1 MAFLIE
7 PKSSVRFRLIRD
19 ELMATQKAPGKNQ
32 DDSPLEK
39 VVRASRTAFIGVGG
53 FSFIVNMLMLTGP
66 LFMLQV
72 YDRVLTSRSIPTL
85 VALVL
90 LVIALYGFM
99 GVLEFIRQRILIR
112 IGHRFDADIGIQ
124 ALKRYIMLPIKA
136 GPKANAIQPIRDLE
150 SVRSFFSGQGI
161 IALFDMPWAP
171 IYLLVVYLFHPWLG
185 ALALGGAVTLFIL
198 TLLADYFTRDPMKE
212 AGQMQAERTRMAE
225 AGRRNAEVLCGMGMT
240 SAFGR
245 IWNGINE
252 KYIESTAKAADKS
265 GIFST
270 ATKVLRLLLQSLM
283 LAVGAYLAVQEEITP
298 GIMIAGSII
307 MARALQPIEQAVGQ
321 WRGFIAARQAW
332 ARLQQT
338 LTVEVETEPMAL
350 PRPERNLVAENVTMV
365 PPGSQ
370 KPVVGDVS
378 FRMDAGGGLGIIG
391 PMGSGKS
398 SLARSLVGVWT
409 PARGAIKLDGAPLDQ
424 WAPDILG
431 SYIGYLPQ
439 DVELFDG
446 TMEANIG
453 RFDEERTPEKV
464 LAAAKLAGVH
474 ELVLSLPDGYE
485 TRLGEG
491 GAMLSGGQRQRI
503 GLARALYND
512 PFIVVLDEPNSN
524 LDGDGDVALK
534 EAILATRARGAI
546 VIVIAHR
553 PGAIAA
559 IDTLLMMDGGKMT
572 AFGPKE
578 EVLGKI
584 VKKSGVQ
591 MVAQNPTKQ
600 VNG

>member
-1 MAFLIE
+1 MTSQ
-7 PKSSVRFRLIRD
+7 PQKSP
-19 ELMATQKAPGKNQ
+19 QQ
-32 DDSPLEK
+32 DLSPLAQ
-39 VVRASRTAFIGVGG
+39 VVAASRSAFAGVGA
-53 FSFIVNMLMLTGP
+53 FSFVINLLMLTGP

-90 LVIALYGFM
+90 LVISLYGFM
-99 GVLEFIRQRILIR
+99 GILEFIRQRILIR
-112 IGHRFDADIGIQ
+112 IGHRFDTDVGLL
-124 ALKRYIMLPIKA
+124 ALHKYMLLPIKA

-161 IALFDMPWAP
+161 TALFDMPWSP

-185 ALALGGAVTLFIL
+185 ALAIVGALVLFLL

-212 AGQMQAERTRMAE
+212 AGQMQAERTRLAE
-225 AGRRNAEVLCGMGMT
+225 SGRRNAEVLRGMGMAK
-240 SAFGR
+240 AFGK
-245 IWNGINE
+245 IWSGIND
-252 KYIESTAKAADKS
+252 KYVESTTSAADKS
-265 GIFST
+265 GVFAT

-283 LAVGAYLAVQEEITP
+283 LALGAYLAVQEEITP

-307 MARALQPIEQAVGQ
+307 MARALQPVEQAVGQ
-321 WRGFIAARQAW
+321 WRGIIAARQAW
-332 ARLQQT
+332 ARLKQT
-338 LTVEVETEPMAL
+338 LTVETEVEPMPL
-350 PRPERNLVAENVTMV
+350 PRPQRDLTADHVTIV

-378 FRMDAGGGLGIIG
+378 FRMEAGGGLGIIG

-398 SLARSLVGVWT
+398 SLARALVGIWL
-409 PARGAIKLDGAPLDQ
+409 PARGAIKFDGAPIDQ
-424 WAPDILG
+424 WAPEILG
-431 SYIGYLPQ
+431 GYVGYLPQ

-474 ELVLSLPDGYE
+474 DLILSLSDGYE
-485 TRLGEG
+485 TRIGEG

-524 LDGDGDVALK
+524 LDGDGDIALK
-534 EAILATRARGAI
+534 DAILATRARGAI

-578 EVLGKI
+578 EVLNKI

-591 MVAQNPTKQ
+591 MVPQNPTKQ

>member
-1 MAFLIE
+1 MTSQQTHSSNQPRNAEE
-7 PKSSVRFRLIRD
+7 P
-19 ELMATQKAPGKNQ
+19 
-32 DDSPLEK
+32 PLSK
-39 VVRASRTAFIGVGG
+39 VITASRTAFVSVGG
-53 FSFIVNMLMLTGP
+53 FSFVINMLMLTGP

-90 LVIALYGFM
+90 LVVALYGFM
-99 GVLEFIRQRILIR
+99 GILEFVRQRILIR
-112 IGHRFDADIGIQ
+112 IGHRFDTDVGLL
-124 ALKRYIMLPIKA
+124 ALHRYIMLPIKA

-150 SVRSFFSGQGI
+150 SIRSFFSGQGI
-161 IALFDMPWAP
+161 IAMFDMPWAP

-185 ALALGGAVTLFIL
+185 ALALAGAVVLFIL
-198 TLLADYFTRDPMKE
+198 TLLADYFTRGPMKD
-212 AGQMQAERTRMAE
+212 AGQMQAERTRLAE
-225 AGRRNAEVLCGMGMT
+225 AGRRNAEVLRGMGM
-240 SAFGR
+240 SNAYGR
-245 IWNGINE
+245 IWNNINE
-252 KYIESTAKAADKS
+252 KFVETTASAADRA

-270 ATKVLRLLLQSLM
+270 STKVLRLLLQSMM

-321 WRGFIAARQAW
+321 WRGFVAARQAW
-332 ARLQQT
+332 ARLKQT
-338 LTVEVETEPMAL
+338 LSVEVEPEPMEL
-350 PRPERNLVAENVTMV
+350 PRPQHNLIADHVTIV

-370 KPVVGDVS
+370 KPVVTDIS
-378 FRMDAGGGLGIIG
+378 FKMDAGGGLGIIG

-398 SLARSLVGVWT
+398 TMARALVGIWT

-424 WAPDILG
+424 WAPEILG
-431 SYIGYLPQ
+431 GYIGYLPQ

-446 TMEANIG
+446 TLEANIG

-464 LAAAKLAGVH
+464 LAASQLAGVH
-474 ELVLSLPDGYE
+474 DLVLSLPEGYD
-485 TRLGEG
+485 TRIGEG

-534 EAILATRARGAI
+534 DAILATRSRGAI

-559 IDTLLMMDGGKMT
+559 LDTLLMMDGGKMT
-572 AFGPKE
+572 AFGPKD

-591 MVAQNPTKQ
+591 MVPPNQTKQ
-600 VNG
+600 ING